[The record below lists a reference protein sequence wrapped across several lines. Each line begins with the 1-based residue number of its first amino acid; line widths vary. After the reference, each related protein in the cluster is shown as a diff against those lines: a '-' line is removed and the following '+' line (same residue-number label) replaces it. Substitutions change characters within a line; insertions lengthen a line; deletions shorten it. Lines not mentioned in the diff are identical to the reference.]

1 MHYVF
6 NPNHYI
12 DIVIASTTLLY
23 KYKDMKVSIIFRNT
37 FQFKKKRG
45 TLIDV
50 VIQNNVQDGFYTAS
64 MT

>member
-1 MHYVF
+1 
-6 NPNHYI
+6 
-12 DIVIASTTLLY
+12 
-23 KYKDMKVSIIFRNT
+23 MKVSIIFRNT